1 VYQNLSGL
9 PIAASGYVVS
19 NAQIAPSLGRNL
31 GSCRGQ
37 VPCNGSAT
45 INNLFEPN
53 TEFEDRLT
61 QLDLR
66 LSKIIR
72 AGRTRLTANFDIYN
86 LLNANTV
93 LSRNNTYSPTSS
105 AWGRPAACWPPGC
118 SKSAPSSILT
128 AGWCQDRTDG

>member
-1 VYQNLSGL
+1 MTSNLR
-9 PIAASGYVVS
+9 VS
-19 NAQIAPSLGRNL
+19 NAQIATSLGRNL

-37 VPCNGSAT
+37 VPCTGTAT

-53 TEFEDRLT
+53 TQFEDRLT

-86 LLNANTV
+86 MLNGNTI
-93 LSRNNTYSPTSS
+93 LSRNNTYSPTSN
-105 AWGRPAACWPPGC
+105 AWGT
-118 SKSAPSSILT
+118 PSSVL
-128 AGWCQDRTDG
+128 AARLFKVGAQFDF